1 MVEFSLPRGLRDIS
15 PDESEA
21 AESVRAAFLD
31 TCRLF
36 DYKVMEPSSLELIET
51 LEAKSGPSIR
61 NEIYFFKD
69 KSDRDL
75 GLRFDLTVGIA
86 RYATS
91 RRDLSPPIRLG
102 SFASMWRYEEP
113 QYGRYRW
120 FYQWDIEMF
129 GPSKNAEADA
139 EVIEFSYSLFKRL
152 GTKPSI
158 SVGSR
163 KIIEFFIRKKLKIED
178 ENKISDALRAV
189 DKLSKKSLD
198 EIALEYKDSI
208 SKEDLDAISDF
219 CEIKVDRMTFEK
231 TLRDRGVEDDNGLLE
246 IMDSLKSRN
255 VQNTEI
261 NLRIVRG
268 IDYYTDMVFEA
279 FDTENPRLGSLCGG
293 GRYNS
298 LPAIYGRPDLGAT
311 GVAGGVERAVLAYK
325 ISKNPSKR
333 VFVAPIGKDS
343 RIIRSSVEIASRL
356 RSSGIPAQSEI
367 TEKSLRKILETQSD
381 NKTLAVVLV
390 GKRELAQNTLKI
402 KWLDSGEEVSV
413 RADELDKALAS
424 RL

>member
-1 MVEFSLPRGLRDIS
+1 LVEFSLPRGLRDIS

-21 AESVRAAFLD
+21 AETVRAAFLD

-69 KSDRDL
+69 KSERDL
-75 GLRFDLTVGIA
+75 GLRFDLTVGIT

-102 SFASMWRYEEP
+102 SYASMWRYEEP

-129 GPSKNAEADA
+129 GPSNAEADA
-139 EVIEFSYSLFKRL
+139 EVIEFSYLLFKKL

-163 KIIEFFIRKKLKIED
+163 KIIESFIKKNLKIED
-178 ENKISDALRAV
+178 ERKILDALRAV
-189 DKLSKKSLD
+189 DKLSKKPLD
-198 EIALEYKDSI
+198 EIALEYKNSV
-208 SKEDLDAISDF
+208 SKEQLEAISDF
-219 CEIKVDRMTFEK
+219 SK
-231 TLRDRGVEDDNGLLE
+231 TKGDPKTIENSLKDRGVVDDNGLVE

-255 VQNTEI
+255 VQNTEV
-261 NLRIVRG
+261 NLQIVRG

-279 FDTENPRLGSLCGG
+279 YDIENPKLGSLCGG

-325 ISKNPSKR
+325 ISKNPERR

-343 RIIRSSVEIASRL
+343 RIIRSAVEIASRL

-367 TEKSLRKILETQSD
+367 AEKSLRKILESQSE
-381 NKTLAVVLV
+381 NKTVALVLV
-390 GKRELAQNTLKI
+390 GERELAQNILKI
-402 KWLDSGEEVSV
+402 KWLESGEEVSV
-413 RADELDKALAS
+413 KADELEKTIAS